1 MTVPTQKVEFGFTQ
15 SSPGVYV
22 YQDITSYV
30 RDVSITRGVSR
41 ETDAYQAGT
50 CSITLDNNARAFDP
64 SYSSSPFFGQVKPQA
79 AVRVTSGNVVI
90 FTGFVDNWAFAY
102 EIVAD
107 ATATIQASDA
117 TGRISRATLPAIT
130 WTSELSS
137 TRVTNVLN
145 RAEVAWPAG
154 QRQISLGSLTLG
166 ADTVTDGTSA
176 WDYLQ
181 QVAQSEGGAAFVTAT
196 GDVAFK
202 GQSASLVPTSATS
215 YRYNVCLNPSA
226 ETNATNYSGATR
238 VSTRAYV
245 GTYSLQGSTFTQWDY
260 LSPVAPDTYN
270 GLKYLDSATTFVQNT
285 SYTFSCY
292 VYSTVAQTASL
303 SAGFKRTASPAKV
316 DAAYS
321 TVTLA
326 ANTWTRMSVTATP
339 SAGSMTGNLSVSVPG
354 AGTTLFV
361 DAVLI
366 EASPYLD
373 VYFDGTSKPANTSN
387 VTYTNAWNGTTNNSA
402 STLTIVTAYSSSTPN
417 SLIVGDNGGT
427 AIPYEDVQVIY
438 ASETLYTNV
447 SVGVSGGTNMV
458 QLNATNGSA
467 YGIRT
472 LTIDPSLVADA
483 TNGQALAN
491 YYLDIY
497 DSPQLRFDSITFGL
511 SGLQA
516 SDQVNVLDS
525 EIYTAVSMT
534 YTPSSIGSAITA
546 YQRVVGVSHTI
557 TPDSHKV
564 TLNLAE
570 FGNKFRLD
578 SVTYGV
584 LGTNIL
590 GY

>member
-1 MTVPTQKVEFGFTQ
+1 MAVPVQKVEFGFTQ
-15 SSPGVYV
+15 SSPGVYT
-22 YQDITSYV
+22 YLDITSFV
-30 RDVSITRGVSR
+30 RSVNISRGVSR

-50 CSITLDNNARAFDP
+50 CSIVLDNNARAFDP
-64 SYSSSPFFGQVKPQA
+64 SYSSSPFYGQVKPQA
-79 AVRVTSGNVVI
+79 AVRVTVGNVVI
-90 FTGFVDNWAFAY
+90 FTGFVDNWSFDYA
-102 EIVAD
+102 IVAD

-166 ADTVTDGTSA
+166 ADTVADGTSA

-181 QVAQSEGGAAFVTAT
+181 QVAQSEGGAAFITAT

-202 GQSASLVPTSATS
+202 GQSASLIPTSGTS

-226 ETNATNYSGATR
+226 ETNTTNYSGATR
-238 VSTRAYV
+238 VSTYAYV

-260 LSPVAPDTYN
+260 LSPVAPDTPN

-339 SAGSMTGNLSVSVPG
+339 SAGSMTGNLSVSVLG

-387 VTYTNAWNGTTNNSA
+387 ITYTNAWNGTTNNSA
-402 STLTIVTAYSSSTPN
+402 STLTIVTVYSSSTPN
-417 SLIVGDNGGT
+417 SLVVGDNGGT

-458 QLNATNGSA
+458 QLNAANGSA

-472 LTIDPSLVADA
+472 LTVDPSLVADA

-497 DSPQLRFDSITFGL
+497 DNPQLRFDSITFGL
-511 SGLQA
+511 SGLKA

-525 EIYTAVSMT
+525 EIYTAVLMT

-557 TPDSHKV
+557 TPDNHKV

-578 SVTYGV
+578 SATYGV